1 VVADVLNRCSK
12 SACSPQLARRATFL
26 LRGMPLQDAS
36 FLLDSRSGRDTQAPS
51 TVLQWSAPLQ
61 DMVTVHVC
69 SSASLNLHVYQG
81 QSQSLTD
88 NVQSPISSRKTVTT
102 FNNNSTSPCDQHR
115 HAPTD
120 SLHLVHLWKSRSAV
134 V

>member
-1 VVADVLNRCSK
+1 MVGRTKPMQQKCLLT
-12 SACSPQLARRATFL
+12 SACSSSNLPSSRQCRCRMQAFFWIHDLVETL
-26 LRGMPLQDAS
+26 LVL
-36 FLLDSRSGRDTQAPS
+36 FYSG
-51 TVLQWSAPLQ
+51 LHLQ

-81 QSQSLTD
+81 QSQPRLTD

-102 FNNNSTSPCDQHR
+102 FNNNSASPCDQHR
-115 HAPTD
+115 HAPITD